1 MKAIHVQSKREY
13 KVSEIIWDI
22 VVLENIKGVKR
33 RVPYELFK
41 KQYKLVNGNLQ
52 IPSENSMDIQE
63 ARDLAREVLSECGS
77 LVDSEVKPKHSKKAN
92 TRKRKKRKSKPK
104 EKVNTEDNTQKE
116 SRVTLKEICEE
127 LNIKPAAARRILR
140 KSNIEKPGGSWTW
153 DNPEEV
159 DRIKSLLK

>member
-13 KVSEIIWDI
+13 KVSEIIAET

-41 KQYKLVNGNLQ
+41 EQYKLVNGNLQ

-63 ARDLAREVLSECGS
+63 ARDLAQEVLSECDS
-77 LVDSEVKPKHSKKAN
+77 LVGSGVKPKHPKKAN

-104 EKVNTEDNTQKE
+104 EKVDTEDNTQKE
-116 SRVTLKEICEE
+116 SRITLKEICEE
-127 LNIKPAAARRILR
+127 LNIKPAAARRVLR
-140 KSNIEKPGGSWTW
+140 KEGVEKPGSSWTW
-153 DNPEEV
+153 TTPTEV
-159 DRIKSLLK
+159 EKIKSLLK